1 MIQLFLKNKIA
12 VGLTAVVLA
21 GTIGMTIGGVV
32 LGDKAKTRFPSDGYV
47 LDVAVTED
55 GQQTEVKT
63 MNFASGS
70 ALHFRADDS
79 LVFTDAE
86 QVRVCTNGD
95 SFIHYSNDSLT
106 SAGGM
111 VLTDLDEFS
120 KGLMDSYYLDQLLTL
135 DKSEASYIIANN
147 NTELQFE
154 NFLLK
159 AGDEHYLLASPELTI
174 EFKDQDPIKVNTG
187 FLELR
192 YLDSDGLAA
201 NLTDGKTAWQ
211 FLTDGCKIVY
221 ANGAELDLA
230 LMTMGNGVKDE
241 ETGLDTKIFALGNIS
256 IDEISNIKIAQN
268 DTGATGSWQPPTFI
282 VNPVD
287 GENGQDG
294 TSGEEGAAGAD
305 GTEGS
310 TGKAGSTGQAGQAG
324 QMGKPG
330 AAGAKGE
337 TGMVGKDGEHS
348 DDEENNNDL
357 VLAPCVNITSWEQNA
372 GSIDFVLCAYNTAL
386 IQAGTSEIYVM
397 NTETGQVIYTW
408 NNVELKTSQDGE
420 EIPLKLEGLDAKTN
434 YKLVISARILKSA
447 EDNGTT
453 EYAKTVLLSRT
464 FSTDENG
471 FYLKKTQ
478 NAYITDANLS
488 DWEAVDSGAELGAAL
503 GFQATI
509 SGGQKIQEIR
519 NVEISYVDK
528 NSGNRVTLDSQQNP
542 LSSESE
548 CDRLKETASGESTYY
563 LFGLESNTSYTISME
578 VELTNG
584 LISTMTETYQTLKA
598 TPKVTRATFD
608 VNENKFFISA
618 AQYVDDPDGAIT
630 QFDHEIYRYFDGDG
644 LQTNDCLK
652 KKTSKSAEVYIYLN
666 DDIQVGRDDE
676 GRECYYGNIIY
687 VTYYDNEKYVTAEV
701 EQDSS
706 WSAQH
711 IGQSDSSY
719 ILFEEGKDADGND
732 GVKSDSITGKL
743 VLWTGAS
750 NSIYVGDNDFHRILV
765 QVTASGYSN
774 VTYYTDLS
782 KWTDQNGTPL
792 EGTSVSGKI
801 KTNFELDGLSADT
814 SYTVTV
820 TAYFDKD
827 ATTSTAVGSTV
838 IKTSK

>member
-86 QVRVCTNGD
+86 QVRVCTKGD

-174 EFKDQDPIKVNTG
+174 EFKDQDPIKVDTG

-192 YLDSDGLAA
+192 YLDTDGLAA
-201 NLTDGKTAWQ
+201 NLTDGIGAWQ

-256 IDEISNIKIAQN
+256 VDEISNIKIAQN
-268 DTGATGSWQPPTFI
+268 DTEGTGSWQPPTFI

-294 TSGEEGAAGAD
+294 TSGEAGGAGAD
-305 GTEGS
+305 GSEGS
-310 TGKAGSTGQAGQAG
+310 TGKAGSAGQAGQAG
-324 QMGKPG
+324 QMGNPG
-330 AAGAKGE
+330 AAGAKGLP
-337 TGMVGKDGEHS
+337 GLSGKDGENS
-348 DDEENNNDL
+348 DIDEDDL
-357 VLAPCVNITSWEQNA
+357 TMMPCVNITSWQQNA
-372 GSIDFVLCAYNTAL
+372 GSIDFKICSYNTAL
-386 IQAGTSEIYVM
+386 IQEGTSEIYVM

-408 NNVELKTSQDGE
+408 NNIELKTSQDGE
-420 EIPLKLEGLDAKTN
+420 EIALKLDNLDAKTS
-434 YKLVISARILKSA
+434 YKLVVSARILTSVNA
-447 EDNGTT
+447 VGNTD
-453 EYAKTVLLSRT
+453 YAKSVLLSRV

-471 FYLKKTQ
+471 FYLMKTQ
-478 NAYITDANLS
+478 AGFVTDQNLLEWAEK
-488 DWEAVDSGAELGAAL
+488 DPAAVTGAVL

-509 SGGQKIQEIR
+509 SGGQEIKEIR
-519 NVEISYVDK
+519 NVEISYADK
-528 NSGNRVTLDSQQNP
+528 DSGSRVTLDSQQNP

-548 CDRLKETASGESTYY
+548 CEKLKETANGEKTYY
-563 LFGLESNTSYTISME
+563 LFGLKSNTSYTISLE

-584 LISTMTETYQTLKA
+584 LVSTLTETYQTLKA
-598 TPKVTRATFD
+598 TPTVTRATFD
-608 VNENKFFISA
+608 VNENKFFIST

-630 QFDHEIYRYFDGDG
+630 QYDHKIYRYYDGDG
-644 LQTNDCLK
+644 LRLDDCLK
-652 KKTSKSAEVYIYLN
+652 NKTTKNAETYIYLN
-666 DDIQVGRDDE
+666 DDIRVGKDE
-676 GRECYYGNIIY
+676 EGSDCYYGNVIY
-687 VTYYDNEKYVTAEV
+687 VTYFDNEKYVTFEV
-701 EQDSS
+701 EKDSS
-706 WSAQH
+706 WKAQH
-711 IGQSDSSY
+711 IAQADSSY
-719 ILFEEGKDADGND
+719 ILFKEDGSD
-732 GVKSDSITGKL
+732 GITSNSIKGKL
-743 VLWTGAS
+743 VLWTGAG

-774 VTYYTDLS
+774 VIYYTDLS
-782 KWTDQNGTPL
+782 KWKKNGAELT
-792 EGTSVSGKI
+792 GTSASGTI
-801 KTNFELDGLSADT
+801 ETEFELDDLSADT

-827 ATTSTAVGSTV
+827 ATNSAAVGNTV
-838 IKTSK
+838 IKTAQSSN